1 MDCITFKDIAK
12 MPFNLKRES
21 SLFVASLMLAAVVS
35 CTRVNTVNDPHF
47 DKNGYCLDSAKS
59 EYFEARV
66 PKDLKIYVEV
76 SGSMNGFFRS
86 NQATRFKKDVWSVVS
101 SHKDS
106 DVYVLSNSGA
116 VAQSCPVGEFRSKM
130 NQGRFVSNQETLVPA
145 MLETILDGLD
155 YSDGQCAVLISD
167 MKYSPETHKDAK
179 VLLEQYQA
187 DVRNQI
193 AECPDLAV
201 SLIMAKSDYLT
212 AKNAVASENSPY
224 YYVIFGKDENVAYL
238 RNQITAVL
246 ENSGNYGDC
255 IEMGFDYK
263 SVKYSFDKPDNA
275 FQLVKEPTFI
285 SFDTSF
291 SDTCTINLNLD
302 LSDYRSTVADES
314 VLRKYLSVKSCYGSG
329 VSLGKISVRSGN
341 EPSAGLS
348 AKVEIKVY
356 DMIITKSD
364 VIEWAF
370 NQPDTLVGSEF
381 GQMMSAERESDFD
394 GSFSL
399 DRFVAGVYEARPNVW
414 DTTPNRILVSQNN

>member
-1 MDCITFKDIAK
+1 

-302 LSDYRSTVADES
+302 LSDYRNTVADES

-329 VSLGKISVRSGN
+329 VSLGKISIGN

-364 VIEWAF
+364 VVEWF
-370 NQPDTLVGSEF
+370 LNQPETLVGSEF

-414 DTTPNRILVSQNN
+414 DTTPTRILVSQNN

>member
-302 LSDYRSTVADES
+302 LSDYRNTVADES

-329 VSLGKISVRSGN
+329 VSLGKISIGN

-364 VIEWAF
+364 VVEWF
-370 NQPDTLVGSEF
+370 LNQPETLVGSEF

-414 DTTPNRILVSQNN
+414 DTTPTRILVSQNN